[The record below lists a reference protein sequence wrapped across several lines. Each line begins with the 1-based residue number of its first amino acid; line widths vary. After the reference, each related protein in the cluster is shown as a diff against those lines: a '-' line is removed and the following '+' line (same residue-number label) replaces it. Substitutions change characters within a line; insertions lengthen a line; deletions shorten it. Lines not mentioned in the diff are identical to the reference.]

1 MNLYSSIFTSGSLRK
16 DVFIWIDCENNNHQ
30 YGFSIFSLLILC
42 SSFPSL
48 SSHLHE
54 PDDAECGYCWGVIAS
69 LSYWSGSFKGKIKEV
84 FVICLHRPD
93 MKFSE
98 AFRINTTLCVFVCFF
113 FSLSYTSI
121 VVFVFG
127 SKFLVSDLLVS
138 LAKRQLFLKRRV
150 QIRRC
155 WQGLTARLLESV
167 AFFSVDSSFQG
178 TWCRPPTGHVSQDEV
193 KTSCVSRRAQSAA
206 PSSEGWGCS
215 PFGLGF

>member
-113 FSLSYTSI
+113 FLFHTLLLWSLCS
-121 VVFVFG
+121 
-127 SKFLVSDLLVS
+127 
-138 LAKRQLFLKRRV
+138 V
-150 QIRRC
+150 QN
-155 WQGLTARLLESV
+155 
-167 AFFSVDSSFQG
+167 FSFQ
-178 TWCRPPTGHVSQDEV
+178 TCWCLWLRDNCFWREGYKLEDVGRVWLHASW
-193 KTSCVSRRAQSAA
+193 RA
-206 PSSEGWGCS
+206 
-215 PFGLGF
+215 